1 MLINNLEF
9 KTNENK
15 STYNIMDILTGIY
28 NNHITIVILG
38 TYASMLIKTCIA

>member
-1 MLINNLEF
+1 MLINSLDF
-9 KTNENK
+9 KTNGNK
-15 STYNIMDILTGIY
+15 SAYNIMDILTGIY